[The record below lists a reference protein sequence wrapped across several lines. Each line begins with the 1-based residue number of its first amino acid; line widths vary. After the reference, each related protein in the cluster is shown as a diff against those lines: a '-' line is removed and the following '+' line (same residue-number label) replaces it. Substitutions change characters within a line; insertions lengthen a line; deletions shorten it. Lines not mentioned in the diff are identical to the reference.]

1 MSRQSAVRFN
11 STSIPDFTT
20 WPSAESTKRQ
30 GMTRGTHTV
39 GRMPNERQQRMR
51 ASAPEGRFDLRHD
64 RCSRISKI
72 NWLLRSLLLVVT
84 IAFLIAWAAIG
95 HAATPDPEA
104 LLKRSD
110 TYRNGWPA
118 YTLRVKITNFESGKS
133 DEESLYQVSQKG
145 TDKTYVEFMSP
156 RDKGRH
162 LLMLGDDMWIYLPDT
177 SRPVRITP
185 LERLSGDAS
194 NGDIART
201 NYAVDYTAAYVRDEK
216 VGNENCY
223 VLDLAAKRKGATYQR
238 ILYWVRVE
246 DARPVRAEFY
256 LTSGKHIKSATFDE
270 YAPSGGKMLLRRL
283 TLYDEIRHNSHSV
296 LDYSSAAPREL
307 PDKLFYQGRSDRF

>member
-1 MSRQSAVRFN
+1 MYRP
-11 STSIPDFTT
+11 TSKVDCT
-20 WPSAESTKRQ
+20 
-30 GMTRGTHTV
+30 
-39 GRMPNERQQRMR
+39 
-51 ASAPEGRFDLRHD
+51 
-64 RCSRISKI
+64 
-72 NWLLRSLLLVVT
+72 LRSFLLFVT
-84 IAFLIAWAAIG
+84 LAFLIAWAAIG
-95 HAATPDPEA
+95 HAATPDATA

-223 VLDLAAKRKGATYQR
+223 VLDLTAKRKGATYQR

-270 YAPSGGKMLLRRL
+270 YAPFGGKMLLQRL

-296 LDYSSAAPREL
+296 LDYSNAAPRDL
-307 PDKLFYQGRSDRF
+307 PDKLFYQGRADRF

>member
-1 MSRQSAVRFN
+1 MSN
-11 STSIPDFTT
+11 
-20 WPSAESTKRQ
+20 
-30 GMTRGTHTV
+30 
-39 GRMPNERQQRMR
+39 PNCV
-51 ASAPEGRFDLRHD
+51 LRT
-64 RCSRISKI
+64 C
-72 NWLLRSLLLVVT
+72 LLIMLIGFLVT
-84 IAFLIAWAAIG
+84 CCLIC
-95 HAATPDPEA
+95 HAATVPDADA
-104 LLKRSD
+104 LLKQSD
-110 TYRNGWPA
+110 TFRNGWPSFVSH
-118 YTLRVKITNFESGKS
+118 VKITNYESDKA
-133 DEESLYQVSQKG
+133 DEEQLYEVSQKG
-145 TDKTYVEFMSP
+145 TDKTYVEFLSP

-201 NYAVDYTAAYVRDEK
+201 NYAVDYKPVYLRTEN
-216 VGNENCY
+216 VGTQSCY
-223 VLDLAAKRKGATYQR
+223 LLELTAKRKGATYQR
-238 ILYWVRVE
+238 ILYWLRVT

-270 YAPSGGKMLLRRL
+270 YAEYSGKQLLHRL

-296 LDYSSAAPREL
+296 LEYSGAVSRNL

>member
-1 MSRQSAVRFN
+1 MSRSMSKV
-11 STSIPDFTT
+11 
-20 WPSAESTKRQ
+20 
-30 GMTRGTHTV
+30 
-39 GRMPNERQQRMR
+39 
-51 ASAPEGRFDLRHD
+51 DLT
-64 RCSRISKI
+64 
-72 NWLLRSLLLVVT
+72 LRSFLLIVT
-84 IAFLIAWAAIG
+84 VAFLIAWAVVG
-95 HAATPDPEA
+95 HAATPNAEA

-133 DEESLYQVSQKG
+133 DEESLYEVSQKG

-162 LLMLGDDMWIYLPDT
+162 LLMLSDDMWIYLPDT

-185 LERLSGDAS
+185 LDRLSGDAS

-201 NYAVDYTAAYVRDEK
+201 NYAVDYSAAYLRDER

-223 VLDLAAKRKGATYQR
+223 VLDLTAKRKGATYQR

-256 LTSGKHIKSATFDE
+256 LTSGKHIKSATFDD

-296 LDYSSAAPREL
+296 LEYTNAAQREL